1 MNKII
6 IFIMLVVILITS
18 DIIAQTTHDVTVANF
33 SFTPSQLTIKV
44 GDIVRWTNSGGFH
57 NVVADDNSFTSGA
70 ASTSNWVYEHTFN
83 SPGSNPYYCSV
94 HGGPGGVGMSGVI
107 TVQAATDV
115 DDKVL
120 TTTDYKLFQNFP
132 NPFNPSTIITFQVFV
147 QSSVSL
153 IVYDIIGNQV
163 ATLLNEE
170 KPAGKYTVN
179 FDASNTG
186 KLLSSGIYYYK
197 MRAGNFSEIKKMVLI
212 K

>member
-33 SFTPSQLTIKV
+33 SFTPSQLTIQV

-70 ASTSNWVYEHTFN
+70 ASTINWVYEHTFN

-120 TTTDYKLFQNFP
+120 TNTDYKLFQNFP

-147 QSSVSL
+147 QSSVSI

-197 MRAGNFSEIKKMVLI
+197 MQAGNFSEIKKMVLI

>member
-70 ASTSNWVYEHTFN
+70 ASTINWVYEHRFN

>member
-44 GDIVRWTNSGGFH
+44 GDIVRWTNSGGLH

-83 SPGSNPYYCSV
+83 APGSNPYYCSV

-120 TTTDYKLFQNFP
+120 TNTDYKLFQNFP

-147 QSSVSL
+147 QSSVSI

>member
-120 TTTDYKLFQNFP
+120 TNTDYKLFQNFP

-147 QSSVSL
+147 QSSVSI

>member
-70 ASTSNWVYEHTFN
+70 ASTINWVYEHTFN

>member
-6 IFIMLVVILITS
+6 IIIMLVVILITS

-70 ASTSNWVYEHTFN
+70 ASTINWVYEHTFN

-147 QSSVSL
+147 QSSVSI

-179 FDASNTG
+179 FDAANTG

>member
-1 MNKII
+1 MSKII
-6 IFIMLVVILITS
+6 IIIMLVVILITS

-44 GDIVRWTNSGGFH
+44 GDIVRWTNSGGLH

-70 ASTSNWVYEHTFN
+70 ASTINWVYEHTFN

-120 TTTDYKLFQNFP
+120 TNTDYKLFQNFP

-147 QSSVSL
+147 QSSVSI

>member
-70 ASTSNWVYEHTFN
+70 ASTINWVYEHRFN

-120 TTTDYKLFQNFP
+120 TNTDYKLFQNFP

>member
-6 IFIMLVVILITS
+6 IIIMLVVILITS

-120 TTTDYKLFQNFP
+120 TNTDYKLFQNFP

-147 QSSVSL
+147 QSSVSI

>member
-6 IFIMLVVILITS
+6 IIIMLVVILITS

-44 GDIVRWTNSGGFH
+44 GDIVRWTNSGGLH

-83 SPGSNPYYCSV
+83 APGSNPYYCSV

-120 TTTDYKLFQNFP
+120 TNTDYKLFQNFP

>member
-120 TTTDYKLFQNFP
+120 TNTDYKLFQNFP